1 MITKDNY
8 QAYLLDFLEGSLSK
22 ENKRELELFLEKN
35 PQFADELKSY
45 EESLFLVPDLDI
57 KFEDKETLMH
67 KKRFLFPLWAKYS
80 SYAAAIL
87 LLIGFSFTLF
97 HNPNSENDLTIDNP
111 TSQNT
116 SKPIIIEEKIIEEPQ
131 QENLIA
137 KKENTNSTYK
147 DIQPTTPKVVSQTQK
162 KPKAND
168 TTIEKEPRIIL
179 SNNLVVYG
187 VDNLI
192 TYVEE
197 DEFKEIKVYEV
208 DNLIAYNDI
217 KNPYKNPFMKNKY
230 VANLANKIEEKI
242 EKTQEEFNNAIAY
255 IQENISNNPFEI
267 KLSRK

>member
-8 QAYLLDFLEGSLSK
+8 QAYLLDFLEGNLSK
-22 ENKRELELFLEKN
+22 EDKRELEVFLEKN
-35 PQFADELKSY
+35 PHFADELKAY
-45 EESLFLVPDLDI
+45 DESIFLSPDLTI

-67 KKRFLFPLWAKYS
+67 KKRFIFPIWARYS

-97 HNPNSENDLTIDNP
+97 HNPNLENDLTIDKA

-116 SKPIIIEEKIIEEPQ
+116 SKPIIIEEKITEEPQ

-137 KKENTNSTYK
+137 KKENTNSTYN
-147 DIQPTTPKVVSQTQK
+147 DIRPTTPKVVSQTQTE
-162 KPKAND
+162 PKAND
-168 TTIEKEPRIIL
+168 IIIEKEPRIIL
-179 SNNLVVYG
+179 SNNLVVYV

-197 DEFKEIKVYEV
+197 EEFKEVKVYEV

-217 KNPYKNPFMKNKY
+217 KNTYKSPFMKNKHL
-230 VANLANKIEEKI
+230 ANLANKIEEKV

-255 IQENISNNPFEI
+255 IQENISNNPFSKNKPKE
-267 KLSRK
+267 

>member
-8 QAYLLDFLEGSLSK
+8 QAYLLDFLEGNLSK

-35 PQFADELKSY
+35 PQFADELKAY
-45 EESLFLVPDLDI
+45 DESLFLVPDLEI
-57 KFEDKETLMH
+57 KFEDKESLMH
-67 KKRFLFPLWAKYS
+67 KKRFLFPIWAKYS
-80 SYAAAIL
+80 SAAAVIL

-97 HNPNSENDLTIDNP
+97 HHPYSETNITIDSP
-111 TSQNT
+111 IAQNT
-116 SKPIIIEEKIIEEPQ
+116 SKPIIIAKEKTDEPQ
-131 QENLIA
+131 HENLIA

-147 DIQPTTPKVVSQTQK
+147 DIQPTTPKVVSQTQTEGK
-162 KPKAND
+162 END
-168 TTIEKEPRIIL
+168 IIIGKEPRIIL
-179 SNNLVVYG
+179 SNNLVVYV

-197 DEFKEIKVYEV
+197 DEFKETKIYEV

-217 KNPYKNPFMKNKY
+217 KSPYLSPFMKNKH
-230 VANLANKIEEKI
+230 VANLANKIEDKI
-242 EKTQEEFNNAIAY
+242 EKTQDGLNNAIAY

>member
-8 QAYLLDFLEGSLSK
+8 QAYLLDFLEGNLSK
-22 ENKRELELFLEKN
+22 EDKRELEVFLEKN
-35 PQFADELKSY
+35 PHFADELKAY
-45 EESLFLVPDLDI
+45 DESIFLSPDLTI
-57 KFEDKETLMH
+57 KFEDKQTLMH
-67 KKRFLFPLWAKYS
+67 KKRFIFPIWARYS

-97 HNPNSENDLTIDNP
+97 HHPYSKTNLTIDTP
-111 TSQNT
+111 IAQNT
-116 SKPIIIEEKIIEEPQ
+116 SKLIIVEEKITEQPQ

-137 KKENTNSTYK
+137 KTENTNSTSK
-147 DIQPTTPKVVSQTQK
+147 EAQPTTPKVVSQTQTQ
-162 KPKAND
+162 PKAND
-168 TTIEKEPRIIL
+168 IIIEKEPRIIL
-179 SNNLVVYG
+179 SNNLVVYV

-197 DEFKEIKVYEV
+197 EEFKEIKVYEV

-217 KNPYKNPFMKNKY
+217 KNPYLSPFMKNKHL
-230 VANLANKIEEKI
+230 ANLANKIEEKV

-267 KLSRK
+267 KLSKK

>member
-22 ENKRELELFLEKN
+22 EDKRELELFLEKN
-35 PQFADELKSY
+35 PHFADELKAY
-45 EESLFLVPDLDI
+45 DESIFLSPDLGI
-57 KFEDKETLMH
+57 KFENKETLMH
-67 KKRFLFPLWAKYS
+67 KKRFLFPIWAKYS

-97 HNPNSENDLTIDNP
+97 HHPYSENDLMIDKP

-131 QENLIA
+131 HENLIA
-137 KKENTNSTYK
+137 KKENTNSTNN
-147 DIQPTTPKVVSQTQK
+147 DIQPSTPKVISQTQTE
-162 KPKAND
+162 PKAND
-168 TTIEKEPRIIL
+168 IIIEREPRIIL

-197 DEFKEIKVYEV
+197 DEFEETKIYEV
-208 DNLIAYNDI
+208 DNLIAYKDI
-217 KNPYKNPFMKNKY
+217 KNPYLSPFMKNKY
-230 VANLANKIEEKI
+230 VANLADKIEDKI
-242 EKTQEEFNNAIAY
+242 EKTQDGFNNAIAY
-255 IQENISNNPFEI
+255 IQGNISNNPFSKNKPKE
-267 KLSRK
+267 